1 MVGATDLDISNK
13 ISLLS
18 NLSFDHPL
26 TDAEFYDLEQLLSS
40 SVLLSQ
46 VYFKDNI
53 DIASIDKVKSLLELL
68 PNIDDSKVEK
78 YIMKTITN
86 LEREQLDN
94 MNFANIDTWNIAYL
108 IEGNKYEITS
118 LTKYRIVNEWFNQVL
133 EEMDSKEGLSLLDKI
148 CYLYNRVKMF
158 HYDASVKYHR
168 LPEIICDKKANS
180 YGYNLLFKE
189 LLLRMGVS
197 SLVIRVAS
205 LEDNFI
211 TLSLIKDDLYKV
223 DGVYIFDPSSDTIFK
238 DQYKNNLAR
247 QMNYNFFAITLN
259 KLENLS
265 DNNDFDGVLKILLS
279 PNTDEYNYYLKNY
292 ISRFGNSEI
301 KKIEKSF
308 YMSFEDIFNKLNSSD
323 DISKDT
329 IFKIVSKRLD
339 NYPDVIVSKDFLLK
353 TVSENYIA
361 RNSELFVNNRVKK
374 KTIES

>member
-158 HYDASVKYHR
+158 YYDASVKYHR
-168 LPEIICDKKANS
+168 LP
-180 YGYNLLFKE
+180 
-189 LLLRMGVS
+189 
-197 SLVIRVAS
+197 
-205 LEDNFI
+205 
-211 TLSLIKDDLYKV
+211 
-223 DGVYIFDPSSDTIFK
+223 
-238 DQYKNNLAR
+238 
-247 QMNYNFFAITLN
+247 
-259 KLENLS
+259 
-265 DNNDFDGVLKILLS
+265 
-279 PNTDEYNYYLKNY
+279 
-292 ISRFGNSEI
+292 
-301 KKIEKSF
+301 
-308 YMSFEDIFNKLNSSD
+308 
-323 DISKDT
+323 
-329 IFKIVSKRLD
+329 
-339 NYPDVIVSKDFLLK
+339 
-353 TVSENYIA
+353 
-361 RNSELFVNNRVKK
+361 
-374 KTIES
+374 